1 VDSIEGLEKPLL
13 CLDPRAKGPKK
24 RQIAGS
30 SMKGVQMKR
39 IARFSIL
46 RSKIGMVVDGID
58 GLEKPSPYRNPRDEG
73 PRKRRLAWPTVRTVQ
88 NPENRRS

>member
-58 GLEKPSPYRNPRDEG
+58 GLENRHRTAILEMKVQENVGWRG
-73 PRKRRLAWPTVRTVQ
+73 PQ
-88 NPENRRS
+88 